1 MKTNILQSI
10 KREKGKILSAP
21 EKRAENFER
30 YKKLDRIE
38 MKIHR
43 KYRFTIDW

>member
-10 KREKGKILSAP
+10 KREKDKILSEP
-21 EKRAENFER
+21 EKRRENFER

-43 KYRFTIDW
+43 KYRFTIGW